1 VSLVTA
7 YVRFPCRLSYTDRSC
22 ALQDDRTEEI
32 REIVSTTPFRLH
44 ALKLE
49 SVFAS
54 SPALSTESLFASS
67 PALSTSL
74 LSTASISAPTPLE
87 SLQTLL
93 SPTTHSPTSLRSLHT
108 SLLHS
113 LLRQTARTHDC
124 DILLMGETATRVAIK
139 TISGMAE
146 GRGWSMGEEVGSE
159 WDAEGVM
166 VVRPMSLMLAKE
178 VEFWNRLKGLQS
190 LVVVNPGTTVEAKK
204 AGIEALTEGARGD
217 AGSAEETLRGLK
229 RR

>member
-1 VSLVTA
+1 
-7 YVRFPCRLSYTDRSC
+7 
-22 ALQDDRTEEI
+22 
-32 REIVSTTPFRLH
+32 
-44 ALKLE
+44 
-49 SVFAS
+49 
-54 SPALSTESLFASS
+54 
-67 PALSTSL
+67 
-74 LSTASISAPTPLE
+74 
-87 SLQTLL
+87 
-93 SPTTHSPTSLRSLHT
+93 
-108 SLLHS
+108 
-113 LLRQTARTHDC
+113 
-124 DILLMGETATRVAIK
+124 
-139 TISGMAE
+139 
-146 GRGWSMGEEVGSE
+146 MGEEVGSE